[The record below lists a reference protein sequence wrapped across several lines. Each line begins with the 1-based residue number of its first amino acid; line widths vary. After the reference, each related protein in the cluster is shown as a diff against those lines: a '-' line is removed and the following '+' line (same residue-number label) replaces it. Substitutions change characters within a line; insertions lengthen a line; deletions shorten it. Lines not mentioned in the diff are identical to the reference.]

1 MTYEEILNRMLDLV
15 PSTIDKRQGS
25 VIYNALSPAAIELSN
40 MYIELEKLKD
50 SSYADTATGESL
62 TLRTAER
69 GVNRKTATAAIRKG
83 IFNIVIPVGSRFGI
97 EDITYVV
104 IESGTEA
111 ILRCEQLGE
120 IGNIY
125 NGTMLPIKYINDL
138 TTCELTD
145 ILIPGESE
153 ETDDSLRI
161 RYFDNLESQAFGG
174 NVADYK
180 EKTKALNG
188 VGGVK
193 VYPIWNGGGT
203 VKLVIIDS
211 TFNKPSSFLIDE
223 VQTAIDPVLNSG
235 EGLGIAPI
243 GHVAT
248 VAAVEEVIV
257 NIISNITLVEGYIWE
272 DVEPYIIDA
281 VNSYFS
287 NLKQTWDSENNLVV
301 RISQIESSI
310 LQVTGVLDIQNTSL
324 NGTVTNLILTEVQ
337 IPVLGTVTQ
346 V

>member
-62 TLRTAER
+62 TLRAAER